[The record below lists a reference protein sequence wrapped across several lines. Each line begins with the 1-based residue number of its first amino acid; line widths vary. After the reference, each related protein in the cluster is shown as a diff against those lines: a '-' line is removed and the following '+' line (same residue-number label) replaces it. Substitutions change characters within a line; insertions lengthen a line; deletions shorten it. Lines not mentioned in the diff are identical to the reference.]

1 MTSTAATTN
10 ETAPVD
16 IVTMRETVGRFL
28 PHDADQPTGVELA
41 ELVDM
46 MRGQL
51 ELIIPEVH
59 ATAVSLPKT
68 DIPRYCALAC
78 VGEAHARLNSKPL
91 PGLDGPAIYARLL
104 ARTLNALADHYVNL
118 PVRH

>member
-1 MTSTAATTN
+1 MTNTAETAN
-10 ETAPVD
+10 GTAPVD
-16 IVTMRETVGRFL
+16 IETMRETVGRLL
-28 PHDADQPTGVELA
+28 PRDAEQPTGEELA
-41 ELVDM
+41 TLTRL
-46 MRGQL
+46 MRGQM

-78 VGEAHARLNSKPL
+78 LGEARARLAAKPSAD
-91 PGLDGPAIYARLL
+91 PDGDAVYARML
-104 ARTLNALADHYVNL
+104 ARTLNALVDHYESL

>member
-1 MTSTAATTN
+1 MTSTADTTN
-10 ETAPVD
+10 ETAPAD
-16 IVTMRETVGRFL
+16 IATMRETVGLLL
-28 PHDADQPTGVELA
+28 PRDADEPTGEELA
-41 ELVDM
+41 TLISL
-46 MRGQL
+46 MRGQM

-78 VGEAHARLNSKPL
+78 VGEARGRLDAKPL
-91 PGLDGPAIYARLL
+91 PGLDGPAVYARLL
-104 ARTLNALADHYVNL
+104 ARALNALVDHYESL